1 MPPQLIPVVILLIVV
16 AVVILGGLILV
27 GRRDNSGE
35 DPLET
40 RLMEYGDRS
49 SSEPTASLSEVE
61 MSLSFQERVAVPLF
75 RSLAGVVSRFTP
87 EQQIETIRYKLELA
101 GKAQTTD
108 PRAFLGQRLFMMLIF
123 GGAAFFVFV
132 LVAPQSPFMKVV
144 LTIGGTALGYY
155 LPMLQ
160 LNGQI
165 SRRQRS
171 IVNALPDAL
180 DLMTICV
187 EAGLTFDMAMNK
199 VYEKWENELATAFG
213 RVLAEIQLGK
223 TRRDS
228 LRAMSQR
235 MDVPD
240 VTTFIAAIIQADQL
254 GVSISKILR
263 IQSDQMRVKRRQRA
277 EEKAHQAPIKMMIP
291 MVFLIFPSIW
301 IVLLGP
307 SIIMLMGNGALGK
320 L

>member
-1 MPPQLIPVVILLIVV
+1 LSMVPVIILLVVIAVVVV
-16 AVVILGGLILV
+16 AGLIIV
-27 GRRDNSGE
+27 GRRDNTGE

-40 RLMEYGDRS
+40 RLMEYGDRTS
-49 SSEPTASLSEVE
+49 SDKTASLSEVE
-61 MSLSFQERVAVPLF
+61 MSLSFQDRVMIPLF
-75 RSLAGVVSRFTP
+75 RSLATAVTRFTP
-87 EQQIETIRYKLELA
+87 EQQLETIRHNLELA

-108 PRAFLGQRLFMMLIF
+108 PRAFLGQQLAMTLVFASGAFLVFDIVTQQSTLIKV
-123 GGAAFFVFV
+123 GAPV
-132 LVAPQSPFMKVV
+132 
-144 LTIGGTALGYY
+144 IGAALGYY
-155 LPMLQ
+155 LPWIQ
-160 LNGQI
+160 LKGQV

-171 IVNALPDAL
+171 IINSLPDAL

-199 VYEKWENELATAFG
+199 VYEKWDDELATAFG

-240 VTTFIAAIIQADQL
+240 VTTFVAAIIQADQL

-277 EEKAHQAPIKMMIP
+277 EEKAHQAPVKMLIP

-307 SIIMLMGNGALGK
+307 SIIMLIGNGAVGK